1 MPTTL
6 QLIPTQPRIFT
17 HSYGPVLKHQQFHE
31 TQIFCFT
38 DFRNKRAL
46 AHVRLTSV
54 NDSPRR
60 ALKVIMTQV

>member
-6 QLIPTQPRIFT
+6 QLITTPRIFT
-17 HSYGPVLKHQQFHE
+17 PSYGLVFKHQQFHE

-60 ALKVIMTQV
+60 ALKVMTQV